1 MFKEI
6 SKDLKFNNIA
16 LIVLFGVLLFFVD
29 KTIDLN
35 HKIGELKG
43 RLKEITEI
51 KSLDGFLT
59 VKQAVQRYDV
69 KNTTLYSQI
78 KDGSLSRFIFDGK
91 YVLID
96 EELKLRYKKKPLN

>member
-1 MFKEI
+1 MI
-6 SKDLKFNNIA
+6 I
-16 LIVLFGVLLFFVD
+16 LFGVLLVFID

-35 HKIGELKG
+35 YKIGELRG

-69 KNTTLYSQI
+69 KNTTLYSRI
-78 KDGSLSRFIFDGK
+78 KDGSLKVFVLDGK
-91 YVLID
+91 YILID
-96 EELKLRYKKKPLN
+96 KELKLRYKKSLSIKRGHSCL